1 MIEIAKKSDEELKEL
16 FQATAYKMGVP
27 ETIAEKDFW
36 VCFLLDHLF
45 NDSSFNNTFVFKG
58 GTSLSKAFHVIE
70 RFSEDID
77 LILDWTKL
85 DYSADEPWE
94 ERSNNQQ
101 DKFNKR
107 MNGAAAK
114 FYEEKIVPA
123 LNAEIESKLGLKDC
137 FKIDENDPMI
147 VIFNYPVLFPDSKE
161 YLRPYVQLEIGPIA
175 EWLPSTQVEITPFA
189 AEYYP
194 HLFSK
199 KSTLVRT
206 IDVERTFWE
215 KITILHKIKNWP
227 DGKPVQKRY
236 ARHLYDVFQMAHSDV
251 KDKAFAKKELLERDV
266 LFKKK
271 FYYAKTMPYDTLT
284 LHDVQLVPEGRI
296 LEELRLDYDAM
307 KNMIYGTKPAFDE
320 IIECLKNL
328 EKEIHQL

>member
-1 MIEIAKKSDEELKEL
+1 MIDIAKKTEEELKEL

-45 NDSSFNNTFVFKG
+45 NDSSFKGTFVFKG
-58 GTSLSKAFHVIE
+58 GTSLSKAYHVIE

-85 DYSADEPWE
+85 DYTADEPWE

-101 DKFNKR
+101 DKYNKK
-107 MNGAAAK
+107 MNATAAV
-114 FYEEKIVPA
+114 FYAEKLVPV
-123 LNAEIESKLGLKDC
+123 LNKEIEIKIGLKDS
-137 FKIDENDPMI
+137 FEIDDNDPMI
-147 VIFNYPVLFPDSKE
+147 VKFKYPVLFPDSEE
-161 YLRPYVQLEIGPIA
+161 YLRSYVQLEIGPIA
-175 EWLPSTQVEITPFA
+175 EWLPSTPVEITPFA
-189 AEYYP
+189 AEFYP

-199 KSTLVRT
+199 KNTFVRT

-227 DGKPVQKRY
+227 EKKPVQKRY
-236 ARHLYDVFQMAHSDV
+236 ARHLYDVYQMYNSDV
-251 KDKAFAKKELLERDV
+251 KNKAFEKKDLLERDV
-266 LFKKK
+266 LFKRK

-284 LHDVQLVPEGRI
+284 LKEVQLIPEGII
-296 LEELRLDYDAM
+296 LEELKLDYEDM
-307 KNMIYGTKPAFDE
+307 KKMIYGNKPEFDE
-320 IIECLKNL
+320 IIICLTAL
-328 EKEIHQL
+328 ENEIHRL

>member
-1 MIEIAKKSDEELKEL
+1 MIEIAKKTEEELKEL
-16 FQATAYKMGVP
+16 FQATAYKMGLP

-45 NDSSFNNTFVFKG
+45 HDSSFNDAFVFKG

-85 DYSADEPWE
+85 DYPADEPWE

-107 MNGAAAK
+107 MNADAAL
-114 FYEEKIVPA
+114 FYVEKLVPT
-123 LNAEIESKLGLKDC
+123 LNYEIESKLGLKDC
-137 FKIDENDPMI
+137 FEIDANDPMI
-147 VIFNYPVLFPDSKE
+147 VLFKYPVLFPDSKQ

-194 HLFSK
+194 QLFSK
-199 KSTLVRT
+199 KTTFVRT

-227 DGKPVQKRY
+227 EGKPVQKRY
-236 ARHLYDVFQMAHSDV
+236 ARHLYDVFQMVHSEV
-251 KDKAFAKKELLERDV
+251 KQMAFAKKELLERDV

-284 LHDVQLVPEGRI
+284 LQQVQLVPEGRI
-296 LEELRLDYDAM
+296 LEELKTDYEAM
-307 KNMIYGTKPAFDE
+307 KNMIYGPKPAFDE

>member
-1 MIEIAKKSDEELKEL
+1 MIDIAKKTEEELKEL

-45 NDSSFNNTFVFKG
+45 NDSSFKGTFVFKG
-58 GTSLSKAFHVIE
+58 GTSLSKAYHVIE

-85 DYSADEPWE
+85 DYTADEPWE

-101 DKFNKR
+101 DKYNKK
-107 MNGAAAK
+107 MNATAAV
-114 FYEEKIVPA
+114 FYAEKLVPV
-123 LNAEIESKLGLKDC
+123 LNKEIEIKIGLKDS
-137 FKIDENDPMI
+137 FEIDDNDPMI
-147 VIFNYPVLFPDSKE
+147 VKFKYPVLFPDSEE
-161 YLRPYVQLEIGPIA
+161 YLRSYVQLEIGPIA
-175 EWLPSTQVEITPFA
+175 EWLPSTPVEITPFA
-189 AEYYP
+189 AEFYP

-199 KSTLVRT
+199 KSTFVRT

-227 DGKPVQKRY
+227 EKKPVQKRY
-236 ARHLYDVFQMAHSDV
+236 ARHLYDVYQMYNSDV
-251 KDKAFAKKELLERDV
+251 KNKAFEKKDLLERDV
-266 LFKKK
+266 LFKRK

-284 LHDVQLVPEGRI
+284 LKEVQLIPEGII
-296 LEELRLDYDAM
+296 LKELKLDYEDM
-307 KNMIYGTKPAFDE
+307 KKMIYGNKPEFDE
-320 IIECLKNL
+320 IIICLTAL
-328 EKEIHQL
+328 ENEIHRL